1 MARKTSTSEAVK
13 IPSKR
18 KGGLKKKIWRYRY
31 LYLMLVIPIAYYL
44 IFCYWPMY
52 GLQIAFKKYNVR
64 AGVLGSSWADP
75 WYKYFKQYLTD
86 PYFWTVVKNTLLLNV
101 YSLLFAFPAPII
113 LALMLNELRSQK
125 YKKVV
130 QSVSY
135 LPHFLSTVVVCGMIV
150 NFLANGGPI
159 NDVIEKLGGTRIQF
173 LMEAKYFRTIYILS
187 GIWQN
192 IGWNSIIYFAAI
204 ANVDQQLYEAAI
216 VDGAGRFSRCIHI
229 TLPGIMPTVTIMLI
243 MAIGNL
249 LSVGY
254 EKIILLYNGSTYA
267 TADVISTYVYR
278 KGIQGADYSYSTAVG
293 VFQSVIG
300 LLFIWGANKFS
311 AKVSENS
318 LW

>member
-1 MARKTSTSEAVK
+1 MSGK
-13 IPSKR
+13 
-18 KGGLKKKIWRYRY
+18 KGKFIKKLWRYRY
-31 LYLMLVIPIAYYL
+31 LYLMLVIPVAYYL

-64 AGVLGSSWADP
+64 AGVSGSPWADP
-75 WYKYFKQYLTD
+75 WYKYFEQYLKD
-86 PYFWTVVKNTLLLNV
+86 PYFWKVVKNTLLLNV
-101 YSLLFAFPAPII
+101 YSLIFSFPAPII
-113 LALMLNELRSQK
+113 LALLLNELRWQR

-130 QSVSY
+130 QSISY

-150 NFLANGGPI
+150 NFLANKGPI
-159 NDVIEKLGGTRIQF
+159 NDVIESLGGSRVQF
-173 LMEAKYFRTIYILS
+173 LMEAKYFRTIYIVS

-192 IGWNSIIYFAAI
+192 VGWNSIIYFAAI
-204 ANVDQQLYEAAI
+204 SNVDQQLYESAI
-216 VDGAGRFSRCIHI
+216 VDGAGRFKRCIHI

-243 MAIGNL
+243 MAVGNL
-249 LSVGY
+249 LTIGY
-254 EKIILLYNGSTYA
+254 EKIILLYNGSTYS

-278 KGIQGADYSYSTAVG
+278 KGILGADYSYSTAVG

-300 LLFIWGANKFS
+300 LIFIWGANKFS